1 MKSNVIAVF
10 LLFGLCGALTL
21 TDGTLHQAVAQT
33 KEKRQLKNLEKEI
46 RARDEKRVELE

>member
-1 MKSNVIAVF
+1 LQYFFYSAYA
-10 LLFGLCGALTL
+10 GAFTL

-46 RARDEKRVELE
+46 RARDEKKS